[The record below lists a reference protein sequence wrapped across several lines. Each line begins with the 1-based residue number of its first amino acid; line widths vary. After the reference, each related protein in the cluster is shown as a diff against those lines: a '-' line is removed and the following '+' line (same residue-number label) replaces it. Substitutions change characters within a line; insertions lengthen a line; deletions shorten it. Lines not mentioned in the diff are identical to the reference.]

1 MKESNKRIIS
11 GLVFGGLFIS
21 SLYTHVSFALLTFI
35 FGIISTNEF
44 NKLTNQKGIGYYIV
58 FSIIYIYFAL
68 TEYLLNINNQTNS
81 WFNDLKDTLLIFSI
95 FVSLF
100 LLRDLFST
108 KNLISVLI
116 KKYFRFIFYITSSF
130 IFIYL
135 IANFNGFYDPSII
148 LGCFILIWV
157 NDSFAY
163 MVGKKF
169 GKQKLFYSISP
180 HKTVEG
186 FLGGLLFCCISAS
199 IVSRYVDDSISTS
212 NWLTMAII
220 VSVFGTLGDLIESK
234 FKRESNVKDSGKI
247 MPGHGGILDRL
258 DSCLLYTSP
267 SPRDLSTS
275 RMPSSA

>member
-1 MKESNKRIIS
+1 MKESSKRIIS
-11 GLVFGGLFIS
+11 GFVFGGVFIA
-21 SLYTHVSFALLTFI
+21 SLYTHLSFTILTFI
-35 FGIISTNEF
+35 FGIISTKEF
-44 NKLTNQKGIGYYIV
+44 NKLTDQSGVGYYIA

-68 TEYLLNINNQTNS
+68 TEFYLNSNLQLNS

-100 LLRDLFST
+100 LLRDLFSS
-108 KNLISVLI
+108 KNLPGILV

-130 IFIYL
+130 VFIYL
-135 IANFNGFYDPSII
+135 IANFKGFYDPSII

-163 MVGKKF
+163 IVGKSF

-199 IVSRYVDDSISTS
+199 IVSRYIDETLTTP
-212 NWLTMAII
+212 NWLIIAII

-234 FKRESNVKDSGKI
+234 LKRESNVKDSGKI
-247 MPGHGGILDRL
+247 IPGHGGILDRL
-258 DSCLLYTSP
+258 DSIIFASP
-267 SPRDLSTS
+267 YIYLFLKLI
-275 RMPSSA
+275 

>member
-1 MKESNKRIIS
+1 MKEHSKRIIS
-11 GLVFGGLFIS
+11 GFVFGGIFIA
-21 SLYTHVSFALLTFI
+21 SLYTHLSFTILTFI
-35 FGIISTNEF
+35 FGIISTKEF
-44 NKLTNQKGIGYYIV
+44 NKLTDQSGVGYYIA

-68 TEYLLNINNQTNS
+68 TEFYLNSNLQLNS

-100 LLRDLFST
+100 LLRDLFSS
-108 KNLISVLI
+108 KNLPGILV

-130 IFIYL
+130 VFIYL
-135 IANFNGFYDPSII
+135 IANFKGFYDPSII

-163 MVGKKF
+163 VLGKSF
-169 GKQKLFYSISP
+169 GKQKLFYRISP

-199 IVSRYVDDSISTS
+199 IVSRYIDDTLSTP
-212 NWLTMAII
+212 NWLIIAII

-234 FKRESNVKDSGKI
+234 LKRESNVKDSGKI
-247 MPGHGGILDRL
+247 IPGHGGILDRL
-258 DSCLLYTSP
+258 DSIIFASP
-267 SPRDLSTS
+267 YIYLFLKLI
-275 RMPSSA
+275 

>member
-1 MKESNKRIIS
+1 MKESNKSRIS

-68 TEYLLNINNQTNS
+68 TEYLLNINNQPNS

-135 IANFNGFYDPSII
+135 IDNFNGFYDPSII

-199 IVSRYVDDSISTS
+199 IVSRYIDDSISTS

-258 DSCLLYTSP
+258 DSIIFASP
-267 SPRDLSTS
+267 YIYLFLKLI
-275 RMPSSA
+275 

>member
-68 TEYLLNINNQTNS
+68 TDYLLNINNQPNS
-81 WFNDLKDTLLIFSI
+81 WFNDLKDTMLIFSI

-163 MVGKKF
+163 MIGKKF

-199 IVSRYVDDSISTS
+199 IVSRYIDDSISTS

-258 DSCLLYTSP
+258 DSIIFASP
-267 SPRDLSTS
+267 YIYLFLKLI
-275 RMPSSA
+275 

>member
-1 MKESNKRIIS
+1 LKESSKRIIS
-11 GLVFGGLFIS
+11 GFVFGGVFIA
-21 SLYTHVSFALLTFI
+21 SLYTHLSFTILTFI
-35 FGIISTNEF
+35 FGIISTKEF
-44 NKLTNQKGIGYYIV
+44 NKLTDQSGVGYYIA

-68 TEYLLNINNQTNS
+68 TEFYLNSNLQLNS

-100 LLRDLFST
+100 LLRDLFSS
-108 KNLISVLI
+108 KNLPGILV

-130 IFIYL
+130 VFIYL
-135 IANFNGFYDPSII
+135 IANFKGFYDPSII

-163 MVGKKF
+163 IVGKSF

-199 IVSRYVDDSISTS
+199 IVSRYIDETLTTP
-212 NWLTMAII
+212 NWLIIAII

-234 FKRESNVKDSGKI
+234 LKRESNVKDSGKI
-247 MPGHGGILDRL
+247 IPGHGGILDRL
-258 DSCLLYTSP
+258 DSIIFASPYIYLY
-267 SPRDLSTS
+267 LKLI
-275 RMPSSA
+275 

>member
-68 TEYLLNINNQTNS
+68 TEYFLNINNQPNS

-163 MVGKKF
+163 MIGKKF

-199 IVSRYVDDSISTS
+199 IVSRYIDDSISTS

-258 DSCLLYTSP
+258 DSIIFASP
-267 SPRDLSTS
+267 YIYLFLKLI
-275 RMPSSA
+275 

>member
-68 TEYLLNINNQTNS
+68 TEYLLNINNQPNS
-81 WFNDLKDTLLIFSI
+81 WFNDLKDTILIFSI

-212 NWLTMAII
+212 NWFTMAII

-258 DSCLLYTSP
+258 DSIIFASQYI
-267 SPRDLSTS
+267 
-275 RMPSSA
+275 

>member
-58 FSIIYIYFAL
+58 FSVIYIYFAL
-68 TEYLLNINNQTNS
+68 TEYLLNINNQPNS

-135 IANFNGFYDPSII
+135 IANFNGYYDASII

-258 DSCLLYTSP
+258 DSIIFASP
-267 SPRDLSTS
+267 YIYLFLKLI
-275 RMPSSA
+275 

>member
-1 MKESNKRIIS
+1 MKESSKRIIS
-11 GLVFGGLFIS
+11 GFIFGGVFIA
-21 SLYTHVSFALLTFI
+21 SLYTHVSFAVLTFI
-35 FGIISTNEF
+35 FGIISTKEF
-44 NKLTNQKGIGYYIV
+44 NNLTNQTGIGYYLV
-58 FSIIYIYFAL
+58 FSLIYIYFAL
-68 TEYLLNINNQTNS
+68 TEFYLNSNLQLNS

-100 LLRDLFST
+100 LLRDLFSS
-108 KNLISVLI
+108 KNLPGILA

-130 IFIYL
+130 VFIYL
-135 IANFNGFYDPSII
+135 IANFKGFYDPSII

-163 MVGKKF
+163 VVGKKF

-199 IVSRYVDDSISTS
+199 IVSRYIDDTLSTS
-212 NWLTMAII
+212 NWLIIAII

-234 FKRESNVKDSGKI
+234 LKRESNVKDSGKI

-258 DSCLLYTSP
+258 DSVIFASP
-267 SPRDLSTS
+267 YIYLFLKLI
-275 RMPSSA
+275 

>member
-1 MKESNKRIIS
+1 MREAVKRILS
-11 GLVFGGLFIS
+11 GL
-21 SLYTHVSFALLTFI
+21 I
-35 FGIISTNEF
+35 FGAIFIISLNNYFSFTLLIFILGLISTYEF
-44 NKLTNQKGIGYYIV
+44 NKLTNQSTVGYHIS

-68 TEYLLNINNQTNS
+68 TEFYLNSNLELNS

-163 MVGKKF
+163 IVGKK
-169 GKQKLFYSISP
+169 I
-180 HKTVEG
+180 
-186 FLGGLLFCCISAS
+186 
-199 IVSRYVDDSISTS
+199 
-212 NWLTMAII
+212 W
-220 VSVFGTLGDLIESK
+220 
-234 FKRESNVKDSGKI
+234 
-247 MPGHGGILDRL
+247 
-258 DSCLLYTSP
+258 
-267 SPRDLSTS
+267 
-275 RMPSSA
+275 

>member
-11 GLVFGGLFIS
+11 GLVFGVLFIS

-68 TEYLLNINNQTNS
+68 TEYLLNINNQPNS

-135 IANFNGFYDPSII
+135 IANFNGFYDPSIL

-258 DSCLLYTSP
+258 DSIIFASP
-267 SPRDLSTS
+267 YIYLFLKLI
-275 RMPSSA
+275 

>member
-1 MKESNKRIIS
+1 MKESSKRIIS
-11 GLVFGGLFIS
+11 GFIFGGVFIA
-21 SLYTHVSFALLTFI
+21 SLYTHVSFAVLTFI
-35 FGIISTNEF
+35 FGIISTKEF
-44 NKLTNQKGIGYYIV
+44 NNLTNQTGIGYYLA
-58 FSIIYIYFAL
+58 FSLIYIYFAL
-68 TEYLLNINNQTNS
+68 TEFYLNSNLQLNS

-100 LLRDLFST
+100 LLRDLFSS
-108 KNLISVLI
+108 KNLPGILV

-130 IFIYL
+130 VFIYL
-135 IANFNGFYDPSII
+135 IANFKGFYDPSII

-163 MVGKKF
+163 IVGKSF

-199 IVSRYVDDSISTS
+199 IVSRYIDETLSTS
-212 NWLTMAII
+212 NWLIIAII

-234 FKRESNVKDSGKI
+234 LKRESNVKDSGKI
-247 MPGHGGILDRL
+247 LPGHGGILDRL
-258 DSCLLYTSP
+258 DSIIFASP
-267 SPRDLSTS
+267 YIYLFLKLI
-275 RMPSSA
+275 

>member
-35 FGIISTNEF
+35 FGIISINEF

-68 TEYLLNINNQTNS
+68 TEYLLNINNQPNS

-258 DSCLLYTSP
+258 DSIIFASP
-267 SPRDLSTS
+267 YIYLFLKLI
-275 RMPSSA
+275 

>member
-68 TEYLLNINNQTNS
+68 TEYLLNINKQPNS
-81 WFNDLKDTLLIFSI
+81 WFNDLKDTMLIFSI

-199 IVSRYVDDSISTS
+199 IVSRYIDDSISTS

-258 DSCLLYTSP
+258 DSIIFASP
-267 SPRDLSTS
+267 YIYLFLKLI
-275 RMPSSA
+275 

>member
-11 GLVFGGLFIS
+11 GLIFGGVFIA
-21 SLYTHVSFALLTFI
+21 SLYTHISFAILTFI

-44 NKLTNQKGIGYYIV
+44 NKLTNQKGIGYYIA
-58 FSIIYIYFAL
+58 FSIIYSYFAF
-68 TEYLLNINNQTNS
+68 TEFLLNSNNQPNS
-81 WFNDLKDTLLIFSI
+81 WFNDLKDTLLILSI

-100 LLRDLFST
+100 LLRDLFSS
-108 KNLISVLI
+108 KNLTSVFV
-116 KKYFRFIFYITSSF
+116 KKYFRFVFYITSSF

-163 MVGKKF
+163 IVGKNF
-169 GKQKLFYSISP
+169 GKQKLFYTISP

-186 FLGGLLFCCISAS
+186 FLGGLFFCCISAS
-199 IVSRYVDDSISTS
+199 LVSRYIDDSISTP

-220 VSVFGTLGDLIESK
+220 ISIFGTLGDLIESK

-258 DSCLLYTSP
+258 DSIIFASP
-267 SPRDLSTS
+267 YIYLFLKLI
-275 RMPSSA
+275 

>member
-68 TEYLLNINNQTNS
+68 TEYLLNINNQPNS

-212 NWLTMAII
+212 NWLTIAII

-258 DSCLLYTSP
+258 DSIIFASP
-267 SPRDLSTS
+267 YIYLFLKLI
-275 RMPSSA
+275 

>member
-1 MKESNKRIIS
+1 LKESNKRIIS
-11 GLVFGGLFIS
+11 GLIFGGVFIA
-21 SLYTHVSFALLTFI
+21 SLYTHVSFAILTFI

-44 NKLTNQKGIGYYIV
+44 NKLTNQKGIGYYIA
-58 FSIIYIYFAL
+58 FSIIYSYFAF
-68 TEYLLNINNQTNS
+68 TEFLLNSNNQPNS
-81 WFNDLKDTLLIFSI
+81 WFNDLKDTLLILSI

-100 LLRDLFST
+100 LLRDLFSS
-108 KNLISVLI
+108 KNLTSVFV
-116 KKYFRFIFYITSSF
+116 KKYFRFVFYITSSF

-163 MVGKKF
+163 IVGKNF

-186 FLGGLLFCCISAS
+186 FLGGLFFCCISAS
-199 IVSRYVDDSISTS
+199 LVSRYIDDSISTS

-220 VSVFGTLGDLIESK
+220 ISIFGTLGDLIESK

-258 DSCLLYTSP
+258 DSIIFASP
-267 SPRDLSTS
+267 YIYLFLKLI
-275 RMPSSA
+275 

>member
-21 SLYTHVSFALLTFI
+21 SLYTHVSFTLLTFI

-44 NKLTNQKGIGYYIV
+44 NKLTNQKGIGYYVV

-68 TEYLLNINNQTNS
+68 TEYLLNINNQPNS

-258 DSCLLYTSP
+258 DSIIFASP
-267 SPRDLSTS
+267 YIYLFLKLI
-275 RMPSSA
+275 

>member
-11 GLVFGGLFIS
+11 GLVFGVLFIS

-68 TEYLLNINNQTNS
+68 TEYLLNINNQPNS
-81 WFNDLKDTLLIFSI
+81 WFNDLKDTILIFSI

-199 IVSRYVDDSISTS
+199 IVSRYIDDSISTS

-258 DSCLLYTSP
+258 DSIIFASP
-267 SPRDLSTS
+267 YIYLFLKLI
-275 RMPSSA
+275 

>member
-1 MKESNKRIIS
+1 MKESIKRIIS
-11 GLVFGGLFIS
+11 GFIFGGVFIA
-21 SLYTHVSFALLTFI
+21 SLHTHVSFAILTFI
-35 FGIISTNEF
+35 FGIISTKEF
-44 NKLTNQKGIGYYIV
+44 NKLTNQSGIGYYIA

-68 TEYLLNINNQTNS
+68 TEFYLNSNLQLNS

-100 LLRDLFST
+100 LLRDLFSS
-108 KNLISVLI
+108 KNLPGILV

-130 IFIYL
+130 VFIYL
-135 IANFNGFYDPSII
+135 IANFKGFYDPSII

-163 MVGKKF
+163 IVGKSF

-199 IVSRYVDDSISTS
+199 IVSRHIDDTLSTP
-212 NWLTMAII
+212 NWLIIAII

-234 FKRESNVKDSGKI
+234 LKRESNVKDSGKI

-258 DSCLLYTSP
+258 DSVIFASP
-267 SPRDLSTS
+267 YIYLFLKFI
-275 RMPSSA
+275 

>member
-68 TEYLLNINNQTNS
+68 TEYLLNINNQPNS
-81 WFNDLKDTLLIFSI
+81 WFNDLKDTILIFSI

-199 IVSRYVDDSISTS
+199 IVSRYIDDSISTS
-212 NWLTMAII
+212 SWLTMAII
-220 VSVFGTLGDLIESK
+220 ISVFGTLGDLIESK

-258 DSCLLYTSP
+258 DSIIFASP
-267 SPRDLSTS
+267 YIYLFLKLI
-275 RMPSSA
+275 

>member
-1 MKESNKRIIS
+1 MKESSKRIIS
-11 GLVFGGLFIS
+11 GFVFGGVFIA
-21 SLYTHVSFALLTFI
+21 SLYTHFSFTILTFI
-35 FGIISTNEF
+35 FGIISTKEF
-44 NKLTNQKGIGYYIV
+44 NKLTDQSGVGYYV
-58 FSIIYIYFAL
+58 AFSIIYTYFAL
-68 TEYLLNINNQTNS
+68 TEFYLNSNLQLNS

-100 LLRDLFST
+100 LLRDLFSS
-108 KNLISVLI
+108 KNLPGILV

-130 IFIYL
+130 VFIYL
-135 IANFNGFYDPSII
+135 IANFKGFYDPSII

-163 MVGKKF
+163 IVGKSF

-199 IVSRYVDDSISTS
+199 IVSRYIDETLTTP
-212 NWLTMAII
+212 NWLIIAII

-234 FKRESNVKDSGKI
+234 LKRESNVKDSGKI
-247 MPGHGGILDRL
+247 IPGHGGILDRL
-258 DSCLLYTSP
+258 DSIIFASPYIYLY
-267 SPRDLSTS
+267 LKLI
-275 RMPSSA
+275 

>member
-58 FSIIYIYFAL
+58 FSVIYIYFAL
-68 TEYLLNINNQTNS
+68 TEYLLNINNQPNS

-199 IVSRYVDDSISTS
+199 IVSRYVDDSINTS
-212 NWLTMAII
+212 NWLTIAII

-258 DSCLLYTSP
+258 DSIIFASP
-267 SPRDLSTS
+267 YIYLFLKLI
-275 RMPSSA
+275 

>member
-1 MKESNKRIIS
+1 MKETVKRILS
-11 GLVFGGLFIS
+11 GL
-21 SLYTHVSFALLTFI
+21 I
-35 FGIISTNEF
+35 FGAIFIISLNNYFSFTLLIFILGLISTNEF
-44 NKLTNQKGIGYYIV
+44 NKLTNQSTVGYHIS

-68 TEYLLNINNQTNS
+68 TEFYLNSNLQLNS

-100 LLRDLFST
+100 LLRDLFSS
-108 KNLISVLI
+108 KNLPGIII

-135 IANFNGFYDPSII
+135 IANFKGFYDPSII
-148 LGCFILIWV
+148 LGCFILIWS

-163 MVGKKF
+163 IVGKSF

-199 IVSRYVDDSISTS
+199 IVSRYIDETLSTS
-212 NWLTMAII
+212 NWLMIAII

-234 FKRESNVKDSGKI
+234 LKRESNVKDSGKI
-247 MPGHGGILDRL
+247 LPGHGGILDRL
-258 DSCLLYTSP
+258 DSIIFASPYIYLY
-267 SPRDLSTS
+267 LKLI
-275 RMPSSA
+275 

>member
-1 MKESNKRIIS
+1 MREYSKRIIS
-11 GLVFGGLFIS
+11 GFVFGGIFIA
-21 SLYTHVSFALLTFI
+21 SLYTHLSFTILTFI
-35 FGIISTNEF
+35 FGIISTKEF
-44 NKLTNQKGIGYYIV
+44 NKLTDQSGVGYYIA
-58 FSIIYIYFAL
+58 FSIIYTYFAL
-68 TEYLLNINNQTNS
+68 TEFYLNSNLQLNS

-100 LLRDLFST
+100 LLRDLFSS
-108 KNLISVLI
+108 KNLPGILV

-130 IFIYL
+130 VFIYL
-135 IANFNGFYDPSII
+135 IANFKGFYDPSII

-163 MVGKKF
+163 IVGKSF

-199 IVSRYVDDSISTS
+199 IVSRYIDETLTTP
-212 NWLTMAII
+212 NWLIIAII

-234 FKRESNVKDSGKI
+234 LKRESNVKDSGKI
-247 MPGHGGILDRL
+247 IPGHGGILDRL
-258 DSCLLYTSP
+258 DSIIFASPYIYLY
-267 SPRDLSTS
+267 LKLI
-275 RMPSSA
+275 